1 MGKKN
6 KFDNQA
12 DAVLKSQVDEDFKI
26 EKQNM
31 KSIDEQLSEALI
43 MDEALK
49 KQIDDDFKIEKRDL
63 RSLNDQLDEAL
74 KTQIDD
80 DFKMEKQEL
89 KSSDDGLDEALKQQI
104 DDDYTFKKQ
113 NQDIVVDE
121 DDLEDGRK
129 FTAAKSDGAISSI
142 YDWIRCLIFAFTIVV
157 ICLTFV
163 FRLVEVEGSSMD
175 DTLSTQDKVVVTNF
189 MYKPQNNDI
198 IVISHGAA
206 YENPII
212 KRVIAT
218 EGQTLKLDYA
228 HEQVIV
234 NGVVLNEPYI
244 KESTFSETFANYD
257 IPEVIPE
264 GKIFVMGDN
273 RRVSLDS
280 RNKKIGL
287 VDVDDVIGK
296 AQFVAFPFDHLGYLY

>member
-1 MGKKN
+1 MSKRKN
-6 KFDNQA
+6 AENQ
-12 DAVLKSQVDEDFKI
+12 LED
-26 EKQNM
+26 
-31 KSIDEQLSEALI
+31 S
-43 MDEALK
+43 LK
-49 KQIDDDFKIEKRDL
+49 KQIDDDFKISKPNYR
-63 RSLNDQLDEAL
+63 LDEIQPDDDL
-74 KTQIDD
+74 KKQIDN
-80 DFKMEKQEL
+80 DFKLDNQKRKINEKKLE
-89 KSSDDGLDEALKQQI
+89 DALVQQI
-104 DDDYTFKKQ
+104 DNDFTFKKLNQELDENQLDDVIEKQIDNDYTFKKQ

>member
-1 MGKKN
+1 MSKRKN
-6 KFDNQA
+6 AENQ
-12 DAVLKSQVDEDFKI
+12 LED
-26 EKQNM
+26 
-31 KSIDEQLSEALI
+31 S
-43 MDEALK
+43 LK
-49 KQIDDDFKIEKRDL
+49 KQIDDDFKISKPNYR
-63 RSLNDQLDEAL
+63 LDEI
-74 KTQIDD
+74 QPDD
-80 DFKMEKQEL
+80 DL
-89 KSSDDGLDEALKQQI
+89 KSKLIMISSLTIKSVKSTRKSLRAALVQQI
-104 DDDYTFKKQ
+104 DNDFTFKKLNQELDENQLDDVIEKQIDNDYTFKKQ

-218 EGQTLKLDYA
+218 EGQTLKLDYV

>member
-1 MGKKN
+1 MNKRKN
-6 KFDNQA
+6 AENQ
-12 DAVLKSQVDEDFKI
+12 LED
-26 EKQNM
+26 
-31 KSIDEQLSEALI
+31 S
-43 MDEALK
+43 LK
-49 KQIDDDFKIEKRDL
+49 KQIDDDFKISKPNYR
-63 RSLNDQLDEAL
+63 LDEIQPDDDL
-74 KTQIDD
+74 KKQIDN
-80 DFKMEKQEL
+80 DFKLDNQKRKINEKKLE
-89 KSSDDGLDEALKQQI
+89 DALVQQI
-104 DDDYTFKKQ
+104 DNDFTFKKLNQELDENQLDDVIEKQIDNDYTFKKQ

>member
-1 MGKKN
+1 MSKKKN
-6 KFDNQA
+6 ADNQ
-12 DAVLKSQVDEDFKI
+12 LEES
-26 EKQNM
+26 
-31 KSIDEQLSEALI
+31 
-43 MDEALK
+43 LK
-49 KQIDDDFKIEKRDL
+49 KQIDDDFKINKPNYR
-63 RSLNDQLDEAL
+63 LDEIQPDEVFR
-74 KTQIDD
+74 KQIDD
-80 DFKMEKQEL
+80 DFKLNNQQQKINEK
-89 KSSDDGLDEALKQQI
+89 KLDEALKKQI
-104 DDDYTFKKQ
+104 DNDFTFNKQNQKADDSQLDEALEKQIDNDYTFKKQ
-113 NQDIVVDE
+113 NQDIVVDQE
-121 DDLEDGRK
+121 EFGDGNK
-129 FTAAKSDGAISSI
+129 FIAAKSNGAISSV
-142 YDWIRCLIFAFTIVV
+142 YDWIRCLLFAFAIVV

-175 DTLSTQDKVVVTNF
+175 DTLSTQDKVVVTNL

-218 EGQTLKLDYA
+218 EGQTLKLDFA
-228 HEQVIV
+228 HEQIIV
-234 NGVVLNEPYI
+234 NGIVLNEPYI
-244 KESTFSETFANYD
+244 KETTFSETFSNYD

-296 AQFVAFPFDHLGYLY
+296 AQFVAFPFDHFGYLY

>member
-1 MGKKN
+1 MSKRKN
-6 KFDNQA
+6 AENQ
-12 DAVLKSQVDEDFKI
+12 LED
-26 EKQNM
+26 
-31 KSIDEQLSEALI
+31 SL
-43 MDEALK
+43 
-49 KQIDDDFKIEKRDL
+49 IDDDFKISKPNYR
-63 RSLNDQLDEAL
+63 LDEIQPDDDL
-74 KTQIDD
+74 KKQIDN
-80 DFKMEKQEL
+80 DFKLDNQKRKINEKKLE
-89 KSSDDGLDEALKQQI
+89 DALVQQI
-104 DDDYTFKKQ
+104 DNDFTFKKLNQELDENQLDDVIEKQIDNDYTFKKQ
-113 NQDIVVDE
+113 DQELVVDQ
-121 DDLEDGRK
+121 DDIDESKK
-129 FTAAKSDGAISSI
+129 FVAAKSDGAISSI